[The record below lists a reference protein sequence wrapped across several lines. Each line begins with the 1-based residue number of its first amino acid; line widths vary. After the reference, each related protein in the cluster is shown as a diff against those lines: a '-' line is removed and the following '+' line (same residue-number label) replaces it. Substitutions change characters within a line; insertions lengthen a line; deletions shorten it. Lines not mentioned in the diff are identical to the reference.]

1 MSGWLNPVKN
11 RLLIVGNTSADY
23 HVGAMFL
30 RSAKDLGIDVRTCN
44 TNIET
49 YAPSMSSIFGKLFF
63 KVAGK
68 RPIESWK
75 FNRNLA
81 EEIHKFRPQIIFVT
95 GIFPLQNIV
104 FEAVKQINAKI
115 VNYLTDYPW
124 NPFHYSA
131 RFLENLKC
139 YDLICSTKS
148 QILSELRSYGVNKAE
163 FTPFAYD
170 PFLHHVPQGHSPTE
184 RDKFN
189 ADIVFIGTGDR
200 ERLPYLNA
208 LSAIDNLDLR
218 IYGGRWENIVVN
230 KWKKS
235 PPIFASELRLATF
248 SAKIVLGIVRKRNL
262 DQSTMRTFEIPA
274 CGGCGIYEDTQEH
287 REILAGYPDYG
298 FFSSPEDLADKCQ
311 WLLEHPIE
319 REEMRKLGIQ
329 IIVNDSNTYTSR
341 LKTILEMCNG

>member
-1 MSGWLNPVKN
+1 MKDRV
-11 RLLIVGNTSADY
+11 LIVGNTSTDY
-23 HVGAMFL
+23 HIGSAFL
-30 RSAKDLGIDVRTCN
+30 RSAKELDLVVETCD
-44 TNIET
+44 TNWEN
-49 YAPSMSSIFGKLFF
+49 YAPSMSSIFGRVFF
-63 KVAGK
+63 KVSGK

-75 FNRNLA
+75 FNRNLT
-81 EEIHKFRPQIIFVT
+81 EEIHKFRPQIIIVT
-95 GIFPLQNIV
+95 GIFPLSNSF
-104 FEAVKQINAKI
+104 FEVAGQVNAKT

-124 NPFHYSA
+124 NPHHYSP
-131 RFLENLKC
+131 RFLKNLKD

-148 QILSELRSYGVNKAE
+148 AILSELISYGVKKAE
-163 FTPFAYD
+163 FVSFAYD
-170 PFLHHVPQGHSPTE
+170 PFVHHLPQECAAAKTGE
-184 RDKFN
+184 FD
-189 ADIVFIGTGDR
+189 ADVAFIGFADR
-200 ERLPYLNA
+200 ERLPHLNA
-208 LSAIDNLDLR
+208 LTAIHDLNLK
-218 IYGGRWENIVVN
+218 IYGQRWEDIAVD
-230 KWKKS
+230 KWKKFPAVFGNEMRMAIS
-235 PPIFASELRLATF
+235 

-287 REILAGYPDYG
+287 RKILAGYPEYG

>member
-75 FNRNLA
+75 FNRNLT
-81 EEIHKFRPQIIFVT
+81 EEIHKFRPQIIIVT

-104 FEAVKQINAKI
+104 FEAAHETGAKI
-115 VNYLTDYPW
+115 VNYLTDSPW
-124 NPFHYSA
+124 SRQNSNR
-131 RFLENLKC
+131 RFTDNLQK
-139 YDLICSTKS
+139 YDYIFSTKKDLIPRLLEVKS
-148 QILSELRSYGVNKAE
+148 RQVHFL
-163 FTPFAYD
+163 PFAFD
-170 PFLHHVPQGHSPTE
+170 PFIHHCLN
-184 RDKFN
+184 KN
-189 ADIVFIGTGDR
+189 DIKTDNREIPDVCLIGSADR
-200 ERLPYLNA
+200 ERRHFVSRFMSNFEGGLGL
-208 LSAIDNLDLR
+208 
-218 IYGGRWENIVVN
+218 YGGFWNKDLKLKQYYGGIILGDAFCRTVHDTKINI
-230 KWKKS
+230 
-235 PPIFASELRLATF
+235 
-248 SAKIVLGIVRKRNL
+248 GIVRRANS
-262 DQSTMRTFEIPA
+262 DGHSMRTYEIPA
-274 CGGCGIYEDTQEH
+274 CGGVGIYEDTTEH
-287 REILAGYPDYG
+287 REIFSGYPEYG

-311 WLLEHPIE
+311 WLLEHFVE

-341 LKTILEMCNG
+341 LKTILEMCKG